1 MPRMADRRH
10 DPETDPTVT
19 RARADLRRIAAE
31 GDGLGD
37 SAVARAGKSAPMP
50 VPVGPED
57 PPDAVEIWA
66 KRVARGLAL
75 VFLAWSVWTLHGLLV
90 APG

>member
-1 MPRMADRRH
+1 MPRMANMRD
-10 DPETDPTVT
+10 DPETDPTVA

-37 SAVARAGKSAPMP
+37 SAVARASKAAPMP

-66 KRVARGLAL
+66 KRFARGLAL
-75 VFLAWSVWTLHGLLV
+75 VFLAWSLWTLHGLLV

>member
-1 MPRMADRRH
+1 MTTPRD
-10 DPETDPTVT
+10 DPEKDPTVL

-37 SAVARAGKSAPMP
+37 SAVARAGKAAPMP

-66 KRVARGLAL
+66 KRVARALAL
-75 VFLAWSVWTLHGLLV
+75 IFLAWSVWTLYGLLV
-90 APG
+90 APV

>member
-1 MPRMADRRH
+1 
-10 DPETDPTVT
+10 
-19 RARADLRRIAAE
+19 
-31 GDGLGD
+31 
-37 SAVARAGKSAPMP
+37 MP

-57 PPDAVEIWA
+57 PPDAFEIWA

-75 VFLAWSVWTLHGLLV
+75 VFLAWSLWTLYGLLV